1 MPLDPDL
8 VALLACPQC
17 HGPLASTPEPEGFG
31 CSACHL
37 FFAVD
42 DGIPNFLIEDA
53 RPWPLEPSARSGG

>member
-17 HGPLASTPEPEGFG
+17 HGGLVSSTDPEGF
-31 CSACHL
+31 ACEVCRL
-37 FFAVD
+37 FFAVQ

-53 RPWPLEPSARSGG
+53 RSWPLRDTPA

>member
-17 HGPLASTPEPEGFG
+17 HGSLVSSKDPEGFG
-31 CSACHL
+31 CAKCGL

-42 DGIPNFLIEDA
+42 DGIPNFLLEDA
-53 RPWPLEPSARSGG
+53 SSWPPPGGVTG